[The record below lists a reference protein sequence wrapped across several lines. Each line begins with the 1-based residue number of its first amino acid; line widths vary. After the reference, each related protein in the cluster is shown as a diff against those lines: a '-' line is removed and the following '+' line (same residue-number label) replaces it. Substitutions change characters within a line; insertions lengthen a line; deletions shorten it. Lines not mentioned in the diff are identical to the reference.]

1 MGNVTNHLLN
11 DLYCFVEV
19 INRLRKKTGD
29 ITSLFFCGAVHGGA
43 SNVSQGLGG
52 AGNPSPSPKSPM
64 RASIPVNGAISIL
77 DGVVRE

>member
-29 ITSLFFCGAVHGGA
+29 ITSLCFCGAVQGGA

-52 AGNPSPSPKSPM
+52 AGNPSPSPM
-64 RASIPVNGAISIL
+64 RVSIPVNGAISIL